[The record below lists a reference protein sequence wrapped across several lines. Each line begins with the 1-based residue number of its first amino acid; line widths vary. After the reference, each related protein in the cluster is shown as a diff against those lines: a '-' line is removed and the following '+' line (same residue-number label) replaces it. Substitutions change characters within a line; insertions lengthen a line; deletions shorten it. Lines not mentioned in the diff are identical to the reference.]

1 MAGGDREKIIGLIGP
16 RQALGVNTEAASAK
30 SRQESRMEPGEQK
43 THPAA
48 VWRSPGGYQDQTEDD
63 AERID
68 RIAAAKLEDATE
80 GI

>member
-1 MAGGDREKIIGLIGP
+1 
-16 RQALGVNTEAASAK
+16 
-30 SRQESRMEPGEQK
+30 MEPGEQK